1 MLNIPSS
8 GLSDYTSGMV
18 RWLLHHILPAM
29 GLVVI
34 TFVIYANALDNPF
47 VIDDHDA
54 IISHPHVTEPG
65 GLMSLWTSDYW
76 AGRATDDNLY
86 RPLTVLSYTIN
97 HMATGLSSTAFRVFN
112 LLALA
117 AVALSITWR
126 ARWSMSLLSAWLV
139 GLVVLTHPLNVEA
152 INHIVG
158 RADLLAML
166 GVLLFLLFHQIAI
179 NAGRWTWG
187 VGLAASFSAALALGS
202 KESGLMLV
210 PLALAQLIV
219 GRGPD
224 TLRPDRRFISV
235 AAFVVGG
242 PVAVYLIMRVIAVG
256 LLPSYS
262 TVDPTLDLT
271 TNPLRGLSFFERLP
285 GAFAIHWHY
294 LAQLVVPSTAWHHAP
309 HEPPSFGQLDVWLGL
324 LTLLALSGL
333 TVWLLSR
340 RHWLGVA
347 GVMALAHYLIIG
359 NLLIATGVFA
369 ANRLT
374 LPFVV
379 AMALTLGWLLD
390 FGRERLGGTAYLLIA
405 AVGLASLLSAGAVVD
420 ANTHWASH
428 VDRMRR
434 DAQLRPDNAVTHYL
448 AAQAKLRPEDG
459 RPVSY
464 DELHNARLHLEQSLQ
479 LHDSYQA
486 TLDLALVYTRLDEL
500 AEARRMYER
509 VLEDFPENIKAQMGV
524 AYTAAAMG
532 DQTTAAAMVTTLKQR
547 DDLTELQRADMATI
561 EGMLVGAE
569 NDAR

>member
-1 MLNIPSS
+1 MI
-8 GLSDYTSGMV
+8 
-18 RWLLHHILPAM
+18 RWLLHHILPTL
-29 GLVVI
+29 GLIVI

-47 VIDDHDA
+47 VMDDHDA
-54 IISHPHVTEPG
+54 IVSHPHVTEPG

-86 RPLTVLSYTIN
+86 RPLTILSYAIN

-117 AVALSITWR
+117 AVALAISFR

-166 GVLLFLLFHQIAI
+166 GVLLFLLFHQMAI
-179 NAGRWTWG
+179 NAGRWSWP
-187 VGLAASFSAALALGS
+187 VGLAAAFSAALALGS
-202 KESGLMLV
+202 KESGLMLA
-210 PLALAQLIV
+210 PLAVAQLIV
-219 GRGPD
+219 GQGPG
-224 TLRPDRRFISV
+224 TPRPGRRFISV
-235 AAFVVGG
+235 AALVVGG
-242 PVAVYLIMRVIAVG
+242 PMLVYLIMRVIAVG
-256 LLPSYS
+256 VLPSYAS
-262 TVDPTLDLT
+262 VDPTFDLT
-271 TNPLRGLSFFERLP
+271 TNPLRSLSFFERLP

-294 LAQLVVPSTAWHHAP
+294 MAQLIVPSTAWHHAP
-309 HEPPSFGQLDVWLGL
+309 HEPPGFDEPGVWLGL
-324 LTLLALSGL
+324 LTFLALSGL
-333 TVWLLSR
+333 TGWLLVR

-379 AMALTLGWLLD
+379 AMALALGWLLD

-428 VDRMRR
+428 VDRMSQ
-434 DAQLRPDNAVTHYL
+434 DAELHPDNAVTLYL

-459 RPVSY
+459 RPIRYEDLV
-464 DELHNARLHLEQSLQ
+464 EARDLLERSLA
-479 LHDSYQA
+479 LHDSNQA
-486 TLDLALVYTRLDEL
+486 ALDLALVQLRLDAL
-500 AEARRMYER
+500 SEARGLYGGVLER
-509 VLEDFPENIKAQMGV
+509 VPDSLKAQMGV
-524 AYTAAAMG
+524 AFCAAAMG
-532 DQTTAAAMVTTLKQR
+532 DRAAAAAMLLELKQR
-547 DDLTELQRADMATI
+547 DDLTEQQRRDVARIERMLQEEQTNRQ
-561 EGMLVGAE
+561 
-569 NDAR
+569 